1 MMNVLNKNTVA
12 LHAWLNFGALSD
24 FASVLGELARS
35 RKRYMC
41 TRGPDRTCAR
51 ARHACIAGMQHVTRG
66 CSVFKVVLIISVP
79 DNA

>member
-51 ARHACIAGMQHVTRG
+51 AHVTRALQA
-66 CSVFKVVLIISVP
+66 CSMSRVGAQSSKLF
-79 DNA
+79 